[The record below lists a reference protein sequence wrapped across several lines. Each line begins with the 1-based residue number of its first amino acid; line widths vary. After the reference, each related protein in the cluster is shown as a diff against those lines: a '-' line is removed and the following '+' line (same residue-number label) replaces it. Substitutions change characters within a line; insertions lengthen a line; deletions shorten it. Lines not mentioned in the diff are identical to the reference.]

1 MLLGI
6 LLSAKEGLANESLNT
21 NHRFRGQRG
30 FKKNYVSGGLSV
42 AAVASEEERYMADVS
57 SVESIRL

>member
-6 LLSAKEGLANESLNT
+6 PLSAKGGLANESLNT
-21 NHRFRGQRG
+21 NHRFQSQIG

-42 AAVASEEERYMADVS
+42 AAVASEEERYMADGS